1 MFWSASV
8 RVRHDSQRT
17 SRCMA
22 KTYPN
27 ARRQRSRAAGATGMH
42 DLCSE
47 IERLSQKPVPPE
59 ERFTELLLE
68 ARALCGAMLES
79 LHEPPRVH

>member
-1 MFWSASV
+1 
-8 RVRHDSQRT
+8 
-17 SRCMA
+17 
-22 KTYPN
+22 
-27 ARRQRSRAAGATGMH
+27 MH

>member
-8 RVRHDSQRT
+8 RVRHDSQRI

-59 ERFTELLLE
+59 ERFVHRAAARS
-68 ARALCGAMLES
+68 ARAVWGDA
-79 LHEPPRVH
+79 